1 MWQITSDNDKIT
13 VPSATVEL
21 LNDPIA
27 SAINI
32 HCPSEIINRKKHA
45 NSENLTIDDNGIRS
59 LIEDQCYRSAIALTS
74 RLLANYGQGL
84 NQKGQGIKHSL
95 HSLQLW
101 YTRISLLIK
110 IGEYETARKEAE
122 PFGQLNNSDMFY
134 DFVEP
139 QSFNSK
145 KGSLPSFS
153 FRLLLASDLLIKVG
167 QHKEALQNL
176 ISMLSVTRKIKN
188 FFKSLE
194 KAEEMEFWKERE
206 IKVLCSIVSCA
217 LHLKNYD
224 LVQQTFETLLKLP
237 TLKQEFLFE
246 VHSAWGKI
254 FLQCGDI
261 ISAEAKFFAVNPLS
275 PEEIIKAHVNKG
287 LVAVAKNDFSE
298 AHGFFSKAYEMNKR
312 NVMVINNLA
321 VCYLYNGKMHEAIK
335 LYEQAIFSDPKSSL
349 HETLLL
355 NCATLYELRSNES
368 KKKKIELLKIVS
380 ANRADLEMSI
390 ELCLKL

>member
-1 MWQITSDNDKIT
+1 MWSTFDSDKIT
-13 VPSATVEL
+13 KPSVTVEL

-45 NSENLTIDDNGIRS
+45 NSENLTIDDNGIRD
-59 LIEDQCYRSAIALTS
+59 LIKDQCYRSAIALTS

-84 NQKGQGIKHSL
+84 NQKGQGVKHSI

-139 QSFNSK
+139 QMFKSK
-145 KGSLPSFS
+145 RGSLPSFS
-153 FRLLLASDLLIKVG
+153 FRLLLASDLLIKIG

-188 FFKSLE
+188 FFGSLE
-194 KAEEMEFWKERE
+194 KSEEMEFWKERE
-206 IKVLCSIVSCA
+206 IKVLCSIVTCA

-224 LVQQTFETLLKLP
+224 LVEQTFDTLLNLP
-237 TLKQEFLFE
+237 NLTREFLVE
-246 VHSAWGKI
+246 IYSAWGKI
-254 FLQCGDI
+254 YLQCGDI
-261 ISAEAKFFAVNPLS
+261 SSAEQKFAVVTPVAS
-275 PEEIIKAHVNKG
+275 EEVLKSHVNKG

-298 AHGFFSKAYEMNKR
+298 AHGFFAKAYEMNKK
-312 NVMVINNLA
+312 NVMV
-321 VCYLYNGKMHEAIK
+321 
-335 LYEQAIFSDPKSSL
+335 S
-349 HETLLL
+349 
-355 NCATLYELRSNES
+355 
-368 KKKKIELLKIVS
+368 
-380 ANRADLEMSI
+380 
-390 ELCLKL
+390 